1 MARPRLYDKT
11 LLIRVTR
18 EQATA
23 ITTYAGVMGVPEA
36 EVIRSALNLFF
47 APKKKGKAA

>member
-1 MARPRLYDKT
+1 MSRPKLYDKT
-11 LLIRVTR
+11 LIIRVTR

-23 ITTYAGVMGVPEA
+23 ITTYAEVMGVAEA
-36 EVIRSALNLFF
+36 EVIRSALDLYF